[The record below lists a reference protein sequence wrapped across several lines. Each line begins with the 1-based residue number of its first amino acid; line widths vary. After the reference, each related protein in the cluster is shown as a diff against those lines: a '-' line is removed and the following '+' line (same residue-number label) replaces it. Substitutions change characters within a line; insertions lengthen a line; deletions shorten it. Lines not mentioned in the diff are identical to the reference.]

1 MNFEGKTFL
10 DKFMIILRGI
20 GIIILYMVA
29 SPLLSI
35 LFSKSFLNKGY
46 VGKNIAL
53 ILVETIIMFT
63 LILIFHKRFFN
74 DFKDFKKNYKKYL
87 KTVIPYWVVSF
98 IIMWFS
104 NIIINMI
111 ISDGA
116 LAANESANRELLGQ
130 FPIYA
135 IIAMTILAPISEEL
149 LFRASFKNAFSNIV
163 FYSLFTGLLFAG
175 MHVATGIE
183 SWSITSLL
191 KNWQELL
198 YFIPYGSM
206 GIAFSYAFYK
216 TDNIFSSISLH
227 VMHNS
232 LTLLFLLI
240 ALISRT
246 VGA

>member
-10 DKFMIILRGI
+10 DKLMIILRGI

-98 IIMWFS
+98 
-104 NIIINMI
+104 